1 MKYLP
6 FVGGF
11 RVKDLNVARQLI
23 ESFFRVAQSE
33 ILKIKSSSDQI
44 NLNEIHLTEKALNE
58 YNERQKQI
66 NNISGKNSDAVGTI
80 ASSISLAHDTS
91 MQIDSSGSSVPSN
104 LKN

>member
-11 RVKDLNVARQLI
+11 RVKDFSVARELI

-33 ILKIKSSSDQI
+33 CLKIKSSCEQSNI
-44 NLNEIHLTEKALNE
+44 NEIQLTEKALNE

-66 NNISGKNSDAVGTI
+66 NSISGKDSDAIGTI
-80 ASSISLAHDTS
+80 ASSL
-91 MQIDSSGSSVPSN
+91 N
-104 LKN
+104 LV